1 MAKVSYQGAK
11 MLPLGEETQ
20 QPASPGLPVHHRTKE
35 LTAEDP
41 PAPGDRGGCV
51 PDHGILQ
58 NAKHRALLQVI
69 DSIDRRPRP
78 RLPAI
83 GIKRQVSP
91 GMIPT
96 GQCPGEQIQLIHG
109 NRSGTV
115 VFHHQPPEEQRLV
128 RVNRGFQPQGNS
140 MDILRLAV
148 RRAFQAAVRR
158 GRIAPWLLFCW
169 MIQHQA
175 HPPSIPPVF
184 QPDGTLQAGLIPTE
198 AYRTTMQGD
207 FLCH

>member
-1 MAKVSYQGAK
+1 VHLIFHGSRLQVGIQGLEVIQRDGTGSRPIRNNGLSRIQPGAIAAGKKVQPGGMAKVSYQGAK

-109 NRSGTV
+109 DRSGTV

-148 RRAFQAAVRR
+148 RRAFQAAVR
-158 GRIAPWLLFCW
+158 
-169 MIQHQA
+169 
-175 HPPSIPPVF
+175 
-184 QPDGTLQAGLIPTE
+184 
-198 AYRTTMQGD
+198 
-207 FLCH
+207 